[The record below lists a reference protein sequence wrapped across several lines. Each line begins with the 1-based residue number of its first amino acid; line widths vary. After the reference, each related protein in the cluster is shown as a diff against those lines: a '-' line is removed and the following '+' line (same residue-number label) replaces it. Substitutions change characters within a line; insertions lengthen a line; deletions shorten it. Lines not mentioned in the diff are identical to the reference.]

1 LNRTDDDEGL
11 GAEVNTRLDEMF
23 GDEEDEEFDE
33 KDSPVSDLK
42 AMVAGID
49 WEISDE
55 SMGAFLNEVNSLQK
69 RYQDDKNLSAFLKLQ
84 EAIGK
89 YIKAKKA
96 KAHPDAIRFVVDVF
110 KNFETVLTRPDM
122 SETEKR
128 RLVSSDI
135 QKFKEFKQRVL
146 SKGVTGE
153 QKNQT
158 AVSPGRPA
166 AVLENQE
173 ALDYIVEELKK
184 TIKSELQI
192 IQQIIKNLG
201 A

>member
-42 AMVAGID
+42 ALVAGID

-55 SMGAFLNEVNSLQK
+55 SMGAFLKEVNSLQK

-96 KAHPDAIRFVVDVF
+96 KAHPDAIRFVIDVF

>member
-1 LNRTDDDEGL
+1 MNRTDDDEGL

-42 AMVAGID
+42 ALVAGID

>member
-42 AMVAGID
+42 ALVAGID

-55 SMGAFLNEVNSLQK
+55 SMGAFLKEVNSLQK

>member
-1 LNRTDDDEGL
+1 MNRTDDDEGL

-42 AMVAGID
+42 ALVAGID

-55 SMGAFLNEVNSLQK
+55 SMGAFLKEVNSLQK

-96 KAHPDAIRFVVDVF
+96 KAHPDAIRFVIDVF

>member
-1 LNRTDDDEGL
+1 MNRTDDDEGL

-42 AMVAGID
+42 ALVAGID

-55 SMGAFLNEVNSLQK
+55 SMGAFLKEVNSLQK

>member
-1 LNRTDDDEGL
+1 MNRTDDDEGL

-55 SMGAFLNEVNSLQK
+55 SMGAFLKEVNSLQK

-96 KAHPDAIRFVVDVF
+96 KAHPDAIRFVIDVF

-128 RLVSSDI
+128 RLVLSDI

-153 QKNQT
+153 QKNQP

>member
-1 LNRTDDDEGL
+1 MNRTDDDEGL

-96 KAHPDAIRFVVDVF
+96 KAHPDAIRFVIDVF

>member
-1 LNRTDDDEGL
+1 MNRTDDDEGL

-42 AMVAGID
+42 ALVAGID

-55 SMGAFLNEVNSLQK
+55 SMGAFLKEVNSLQR

-122 SETEKR
+122 LETEKR

-146 SKGVTGE
+146 SKGAAGG
-153 QKNQT
+153 QKAQA
-158 AVSPGRPA
+158 AVSSGRPA

-184 TIKSELQI
+184 TIKSELQV